1 MLGAFQKI
9 SDDDQKICFRKFIFF
24 RTLRRG
30 GVIGFE
36 EGETIKSTDGTAEN
50 DKKLNEEF
58 LFRLGKSA
66 ILYPCYRAPYAILI
80 SSGSD
85 TNNFIVL

>member
-9 SDDDQKICFRKFIFF
+9 SDDDLKICFRKFIFF

-36 EGETIKSTDGTAEN
+36 ERETIKSTDGTAEN
-50 DKKLNEEF
+50 DKKFNEEF
-58 LFRLGKSA
+58 LLRLGKSA
-66 ILYPCYRAPYAILI
+66 ILYPPQSASHII
-80 SSGSD
+80 
-85 TNNFIVL
+85 